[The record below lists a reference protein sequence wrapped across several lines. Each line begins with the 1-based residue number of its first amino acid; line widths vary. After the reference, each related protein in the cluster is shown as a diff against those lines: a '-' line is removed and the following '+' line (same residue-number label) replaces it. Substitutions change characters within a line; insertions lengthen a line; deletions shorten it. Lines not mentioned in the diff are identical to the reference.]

1 MRNVHFYSEVS
12 RALFK
17 KRKKTRDCLE
27 RIPNT
32 NLVDEDEVTS
42 RCSEFQRRVRVQKQQ
57 LHERHLQRKK
67 CRLPMRKDILE
78 AFWKSYE
85 NHVRERY
92 SKINGAEESDAC
104 LKATILSVN
113 KNDILK
119 PWHEECM
126 IMFPPVEQHH
136 MIPFNDRWVQRQL
149 TEKYSI
155 EKMKE
160 RLIARSVS
168 LDGLTQPI
176 NVQITV

>member
-1 MRNVHFYSEVS
+1 
-12 RALFK
+12 
-17 KRKKTRDCLE
+17 
-27 RIPNT
+27 
-32 NLVDEDEVTS
+32 
-42 RCSEFQRRVRVQKQQ
+42 
-57 LHERHLQRKK
+57 
-67 CRLPMRKDILE
+67 MRKDILE

-92 SKINGAEESDAC
+92 SKINRAEESDAC

-113 KNDILK
+113 KNDTLK

>member
-32 NLVDEDEVTS
+32 NLVDEDEVTL

-85 NHVRERY
+85 NHVWERY
-92 SKINGAEESDAC
+92 
-104 LKATILSVN
+104 
-113 KNDILK
+113 
-119 PWHEECM
+119 
-126 IMFPPVEQHH
+126 
-136 MIPFNDRWVQRQL
+136 
-149 TEKYSI
+149 
-155 EKMKE
+155 
-160 RLIARSVS
+160 
-168 LDGLTQPI
+168 
-176 NVQITV
+176 